1 MVEMVDIRDHIA
13 IPPPPANG
21 QIPSF
26 PSAPNPEK
34 NTLSE
39 VEMNMSTPIDEVMDT
54 PMGMMQPQMPQQ
66 PQMIDARE
74 VVEQHPAPPRGRAP
88 ISRPSK
94 KYPLNL
100 NEDQVQALIAGVAGV
115 AAFSR
120 PIQERLL
127 SMLPQALSPEGG
139 LSPIGMALTAFI
151 AAVIFYILKRSV

>member
-1 MVEMVDIRDHIA
+1 MVEMVDIRDHIT
-13 IPPPPANG
+13 IPPPPNG

-26 PSAPNPEK
+26 PSPPNPEK

-74 VVEQHPAPPRGRAP
+74 VVEQHPAPPQGRAP

-94 KYPLNL
+94 KYPFNL
-100 NEDQVQALIAGVAGV
+100 NEDQIQALIAGVAGV
-115 AAFSR
+115 AAFSK
-120 PIQERLL
+120 PVQERLL
-127 SMLPQALSPEGG
+127 SSLPQALSPEGG
-139 LSPIGMALTAFI
+139 LSLIGMALTAFI
-151 AAVIFYILKRSV
+151 AAVIFYILKRAV